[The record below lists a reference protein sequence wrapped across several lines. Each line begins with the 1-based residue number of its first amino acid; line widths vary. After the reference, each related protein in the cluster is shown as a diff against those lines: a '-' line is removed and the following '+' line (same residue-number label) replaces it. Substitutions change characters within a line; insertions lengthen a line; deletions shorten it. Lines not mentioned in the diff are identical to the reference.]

1 MSKRPSGLSV
11 QQRNFLSLKEAGAG
25 KNFRMSDYERGH
37 HKALGEGHRA
47 NTKPYFKAV
56 GDHADR
62 ISGSRKQANAN
73 EFDTLRKNATSNYF
87 PKKK

>member
-25 KNFRMSDYERGH
+25 KNFKMSDYERAH

-56 GDHADR
+56 GDHADK
-62 ISGSRKQANAN
+62 IAGSRKQAADLSF
-73 EFDTLRKNATSNYF
+73 EGLRKNASSNYF
-87 PKKK
+87 KK